1 MALAYQNPC
10 TGRGLVAVA
19 ILPQNGPDAGS
30 DGPAVDL
37 KRAMLTNASNFKSV
51 SKSAAWVDE
60 MMALREDAEEAGSI
74 GFCSRIFTQL
84 SLPYRDPGTSGV
96 LTWVR
101 QNGPMRLQLNPLLDI
116 VDGQAVPAFPYG
128 KYPRLILP
136 WLSTQVVLH

>member
-1 MALAYQNPC
+1 MVREQKARHHRVSCSVMALAYQNPC

-74 GFCSRIFTQL
+74 SFPCRIVILGLVEF
-84 SLPYRDPGTSGV
+84 SPGYVKTAPCAS
-96 LTWVR
+96 
-101 QNGPMRLQLNPLLDI
+101 N
-116 VDGQAVPAFPYG
+116 
-128 KYPRLILP
+128 
-136 WLSTQVVLH
+136 